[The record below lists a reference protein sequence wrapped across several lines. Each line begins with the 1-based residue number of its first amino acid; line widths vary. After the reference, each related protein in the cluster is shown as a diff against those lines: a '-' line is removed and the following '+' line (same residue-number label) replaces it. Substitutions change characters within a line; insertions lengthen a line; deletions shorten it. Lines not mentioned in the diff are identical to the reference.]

1 MPVSCIN
8 SIGDKSKESNPATE
22 VTTAI
27 KIGGK
32 KALNELQQKLDS
44 REVAEMVGKAHN
56 DLMKDIRRY
65 CEQLSLGKI
74 PQSDFSQNQ
83 LM

>member
-32 KALNELQQKLDS
+32 
-44 REVAEMVGKAHN
+44 
-56 DLMKDIRRY
+56 RY
-65 CEQLSLGKI
+65 
-74 PQSDFSQNQ
+74 
-83 LM
+83 